1 MVMALIAPT
10 VVPNGFEVIELQ
22 VHCVVPLN
30 VADALVKLTPPIT
43 SVVQVGDATVLATVK
58 VTILVSTHHMPF
70 MVFVPHAVGAM
81 LPPKTPLKP

>member
-1 MVMALIAPT
+1 MAPT
-10 VVPNGFEVIELQ
+10 VVPNGFEVTELH

-43 SVVQVGDATVLATVK
+43 SVVQFGDTTVLFTDK
-58 VTILVSTHHMPF
+58 VTTCVILQNMPF
-70 MVFVPHAVGAM
+70 MVFVPHAVGEI